1 MVRKRKEDVEITLG
15 LLLDAAEE
23 VFSRRGYAQ
32 ATFQE
37 IAEQAGLTRG
47 AIYWHFKDKEA
58 LLDAVLHR
66 APLPWDQ
73 LPAHFNGLRQA
84 PTVKQLSMTL
94 GAGLQQIV
102 SDPRLHR
109 TTLILLHRTE
119 LVHEN
124 YLVYCRLTR
133 ILNRIKTYV
142 VAALSMRFKE
152 ADGSPC
158 KQIPAIAT
166 SVKTLLTGSIYEW
179 LLNQAEVDLKHIPS
193 MIEALCSPLM
203 GKHQTSFRSAC
214 LSTES
219 VVV

>member
-32 ATFQE
+32 TTLQE
-37 IAEQAGLTRG
+37 IAELAGLTRG

-73 LPAHFNGLRQA
+73 LPEHFHDLQQT
-84 PTVKQLSMTL
+84 PTVAQLSRAL
-94 GAGLQQIV
+94 GEGLLQIV
-102 SDPRLHR
+102 ADPHLHR
-109 TTLILLHRTE
+109 VTLILLHRTE
-119 LVHEN
+119 LVDDN

-142 VAALSMRFKE
+142 VAALNMRFKE
-152 ADGSPC
+152 ADGSVC
-158 KQIPAIAT
+158 KDIPAVAT
-166 SVKTLLTGSIYEW
+166 SIKTLLTGSMYEW
-179 LLNQAEVDLKHIPS
+179 LLNQAEVDLKRIPA
-193 MIEALCSPLM
+193 MIEALCSPLLS
-203 GKHQTSFRSAC
+203 KHQTSLKSAC

>member
-15 LLLDAAEE
+15 LMLDAAEE

-73 LPAHFNGLRQA
+73 LPAHFNSLRHT
-84 PTVKQLSMTL
+84 PTVKQLSRTL
-94 GAGLQQIV
+94 GDGLQQIV
-102 SDPRLHR
+102 ADPHLHR
-109 TTLILLHRTE
+109 VTLILLHRTE
-119 LVHEN
+119 LVAEN

-133 ILNRIKTYV
+133 TLNCIKRYI
-142 VAALSMRFKE
+142 VAALNMRFKD

-158 KQIPAIAT
+158 RDIPTIAT
-166 SVKTLLTGSIYEW
+166 SIKTLLTGSMYEW
-179 LLNQAEVDLKHIPS
+179 LLNQGEVDLKRIPA
-193 MIEALCSPLM
+193 MIEALCSPLLSN
-203 GKHQTSFRSAC
+203 HQISLRSAC
-214 LSTES
+214 FSTES